1 MTPTPCAAQKGFT
14 LIELIIA
21 ITLAAMV
28 VALGAGILRM
38 GMDFYHRAHEHIQQ
52 QQEIRGFL
60 KLLRQE
66 LQGATK
72 GAPMSGQAMGLDYY
86 TDNVPVGLGRPGLQK
101 VSLVCRESEQGQT
114 ELVHRILQI
123 KPATAKPA
131 EKQTEKPT
139 KPTGKPTEKP
149 PEKPP
154 EKLAG
159 EAAPSARPVYEEE
172 ILIRQ
177 LSQCAFSFLARD
189 EKSRKPSAYW
199 AEEWREG
206 RGPPL
211 AIRVRL
217 ATSRSDLPPVVIP
230 LN

>member
-1 MTPTPCAAQKGFT
+1 MTPTPYAAQKGFT

-21 ITLAAMV
+21 ITLAAIV

-86 TDNVPVGLGRPGLQK
+86 TDNVPVGLGRPGMQK
-101 VSLVCRESEQGQT
+101 ISLLCRENELGQT
-114 ELVHRILQI
+114 DLVHRILLVRPVAQ
-123 KPATAKPA
+123 KPA
-131 EKQTEKPT
+131 EKQTQ
-139 KPTGKPTEKP
+139 KPTGKEAGKP
-149 PEKPP
+149 PEKPT
-154 EKLAG
+154 G
-159 EAAPSARPVYEEE
+159 ETVPSAPPVYEEE
-172 ILIRQ
+172 TLIRQ
-177 LSQCAFSFLARD
+177 LSQCTFSFLARD
-189 EKSRKPSAYW
+189 EKSPKPSAYW
-199 AEEWREG
+199 TEEWREG
-206 RGPPL
+206 RGSPL